1 MLVWM
6 CLHSEVTSNSN
17 ILCRNLKHQQIAFST
32 TLGKVLVLM
41 WTQIV
46 LAWFPFASC
55 TVYIMVCRSQL
66 GVLAT
71 LFLLFFFQLSLLK
84 TPVSDAERLLLQ
96 EPPSSGNSANC
107 KYWSTAVRSP
117 RVIFCQVEPD
127 DSQIKAVS
135 SALPVVLDNN
145 GHANPRVS
153 NPLTNEREDYVIL
166 MDSKGENLL
175 EECVS
180 GALPSSLLN
189 EHTAL
194 IICDRSTEFPRKL
207 QKMESLKFL
216 ELASVLYLTA
226 TECWSASPFYL
237 LKRRFSRV
245 SNCYGTQWRY
255 DWKHVP
261 DMRGQALQVLITNS
275 TFFTVIKENKFRP
288 QRKTC
293 ILNNI

>member
-1 MLVWM
+1 
-6 CLHSEVTSNSN
+6 
-17 ILCRNLKHQQIAFST
+17 
-32 TLGKVLVLM
+32 
-41 WTQIV
+41 
-46 LAWFPFASC
+46 
-55 TVYIMVCRSQL
+55 MVCRSQL

-153 NPLTNEREDYVIL
+153 NPLTKEREDYVIV

-194 IICDRSTEFPRKL
+194 IVCDRSTEFPRTL

-226 TECWSASPFYL
+226 TECWSASPFYF

-245 SNCYGTQWRY
+245 SNCYGTQWSY

-288 QRKTC
+288 QRKTY

>member
-1 MLVWM
+1 
-6 CLHSEVTSNSN
+6 
-17 ILCRNLKHQQIAFST
+17 
-32 TLGKVLVLM
+32 
-41 WTQIV
+41 
-46 LAWFPFASC
+46 
-55 TVYIMVCRSQL
+55 MVCRSQF
-66 GVLAT
+66 GFLAT
-71 LFLLFFFQLSLLK
+71 FFLLLFFQLSLLK
-84 TPVSDAERLLLQ
+84 TPVSDAERLLLR
-96 EPPSSGNSANC
+96 EPPSFGNSASC

-117 RVIFCQVEPD
+117 RVIFCQMEPD

-135 SALPVVLDNN
+135 SAVPVVLENN

-153 NPLTNEREDYVIL
+153 NPLTNEREDYVIF

-189 EHTAL
+189 EHTVL
-194 IICDRSTEFPRKL
+194 IVCDTSTEFPRKL

-226 TECWSASPFYL
+226 TECWSVWPFYF

-245 SNCYGTQWRY
+245 SNCYGTQWMY

-275 TFFTVIKENKFRP
+275 TFFTVIKENKFLP

-293 ILNNI
+293 ILNNL